1 MASVLVAMSGGV
13 DSSVTAYL
21 LAQQGFDCVGATM
34 RLWDDPAAAAK
45 QGKTCCSVDDVED
58 ARNVCRRLGIP
69 HYAFDMTEEF
79 AQRVVDKFARAYEAG
94 LTPNPC
100 IDCNRYMKFD
110 LLLHRA
116 RELGCDYI
124 ATGHYAQVGR
134 TDRAGGGDGAGSNDG
149 AGSGDTPGAGDGT
162 MPGAGRFTLSK
173 AADSAKD
180 QSYVLYALTQEQ
192 LARTLFPLGGLT
204 KPEVRAIAESQGFRN
219 AHKAESQDI
228 CFVPDG
234 DYLAFL
240 ERRRG
245 CPYEPGPILT
255 CDGTRV
261 GTHRGA
267 AGYTIGQRKGLGVAL
282 REPMYVCAKDMAS
295 NTVTLGPRE
304 RLMASSCVVAD
315 WNWVWPARSPQDE
328 PLPCAVKTHY
338 RQREQ
343 PARIAALPDG
353 RVRVDFAAPQ
363 RAMTPGQAA
372 VAYVGDQV
380 VGGGTIESAG
390 E

>member
-21 LAQQGFDCVGATM
+21 LKERGFDCIGATM
-34 RLWDDPAAAAK
+34 RLWDDPAAAAR
-45 QGKTCCSVDDVED
+45 QGKTCCSADDVED
-58 ARNVCRRLGIP
+58 ARSVCRRLGID
-69 HYAFDMTEEF
+69 HYAFEMTEEF
-79 AQRVVDKFARAYEAG
+79 ERRVVARFARAYEEG

-100 IDCNRYMKFD
+100 IDCNRFMKFD

-124 ATGHYAQVGR
+124 ATGHYARIGSDAATGR
-134 TDRAGGGDGAGSNDG
+134 R
-149 AGSGDTPGAGDGT
+149 
-162 MPGAGRFTLSK
+162 TLSK
-173 AADSAKD
+173 AADPAKD

-192 LARTLFPLGGLT
+192 LSRTLFPLGDLT
-204 KPEVRAIAESQGFRN
+204 KPEVRAIAERQGFRN
-219 AHKAESQDI
+219 AHKSESQDI

-234 DYLAFL
+234 DYLGFL

-245 CPYEPGPILT
+245 APYERGDILT
-255 CDGTRV
+255 CEGTKV

-282 REPMYVCAKDMAS
+282 REPMYVCAKDMAA
-295 NTVTLGPRE
+295 NTVTLGPQE
-304 RLMASSCVVAD
+304 RLMARTCLVGD
-315 WNWVWPARSPQDE
+315 WNWVGAPTAG
-328 PLPCAVKTHY
+328 PLRAAVKTHY

-343 PARIAALPDG
+343 PATLTALPDG
-353 RVRVDFAAPQ
+353 RVRVDFDEPQ

-372 VAYVGDQV
+372 VAYAGETV
-380 VGGGTIESAG
+380 VGGGTIEG
-390 E
+390 TVE

>member
-21 LAQQGFDCVGATM
+21 LTQQGHDCVGATM
-34 RLWDDPAAAAK
+34 RLWNDPEAAAK
-45 QGKTCCSVDDVED
+45 QGKTCCSIDDVED
-58 ARNVCRRLGIP
+58 ARSVCRRLGIP

-79 AQRVVDKFARAYEAG
+79 EERVVGRFARAYESG

-100 IDCNRYMKFD
+100 IDCNRFMKFD

-124 ATGHYAQVGR
+124 ATGHYVQVGR
-134 TDRAGGGDGAGSNDG
+134 DEV
-149 AGSGDTPGAGDGT
+149 
-162 MPGAGRFTLSK
+162 GRCTLSK
-173 AADSAKD
+173 AADLAKD
-180 QSYVLYALTQEQ
+180 QSYVLYALTQDQ
-192 LARTLFPLGGLT
+192 LAHTMFPLGGLT
-204 KPEVRAIAESQGFRN
+204 KPEVRAIAEEQDFRN

-245 CPYEPGPILT
+245 CPYETGAILT
-255 CDGTRV
+255 PDGTRV
-261 GTHRGA
+261 GTHKGA

-282 REPMYVCAKDMAS
+282 REPMYVCAKDMAA
-295 NTVTLGPRE
+295 NTVTLGPQE
-304 RLMASSCVVAD
+304 MLMAPSCTVAD
-315 WNWVWPARSPQDE
+315 WNWVWPQRTPQDE
-328 PLPCAVKTHY
+328 PLACAVKTHY

-343 PARIAALPDG
+343 PARLTALPDG
-353 RVRVDFAAPQ
+353 RVRVDFDEPQ

-372 VAYVGDQV
+372 VAYVGNQV
-380 VGGGTIESAG
+380 VGGGTIESTG
-390 E
+390 V

>member
-1 MASVLVAMSGGV
+1 MARVLVAMSGGV

-21 LAQQGFDCVGATM
+21 LTQQGHDCVGATM
-34 RLWDDPAAAAK
+34 RLWNDPEAAAK

-58 ARNVCRRLGIP
+58 ARSVCRRLGIP

-79 AQRVVDKFARAYEAG
+79 EERVVGRFARAYESG

-100 IDCNRYMKFD
+100 IDCNRFMKFD

-124 ATGHYAQVGR
+124 ATGHYVQVGR
-134 TDRAGGGDGAGSNDG
+134 DE
-149 AGSGDTPGAGDGT
+149 
-162 MPGAGRFTLSK
+162 AGRCTLSK
-173 AADSAKD
+173 AADPAKD
-180 QSYVLYALTQEQ
+180 QSYVLYALTQDR
-192 LARTLFPLGGLT
+192 LSRTVFPLGGLT
-204 KPEVRAIAESQGFRN
+204 KPEVRAIAETQGFRN

-245 CPYEPGPILT
+245 CPYEEGAILT

-261 GTHRGA
+261 GTHKGA

-282 REPMYVCAKDMAS
+282 REPMYVVTKDMAA
-295 NTVTLGPRE
+295 NTVTLGPQE
-304 RLMASSCVVAD
+304 MLMAPSCTVAD
-315 WNWVWPARSPQDE
+315 WNWVWPQRTPQDE
-328 PLPCAVKTHY
+328 PLACAVKTHY

-343 PARIAALPDG
+343 PAHLTALPDG
-353 RVRVDFAAPQ
+353 RVRVDFDEPQ

-380 VGGGTIESAG
+380 VGGGTIESTG
-390 E
+390 V

>member
-21 LAQQGFDCVGATM
+21 LKQQGHDCVGATM

-58 ARNVCRRLGIP
+58 ARSVCRRLGIP
-69 HYAFDMTEEF
+69 HYAFDMTAEFEE
-79 AQRVVDKFARAYEAG
+79 RVVSKFARCYEAG

-100 IDCNRYMKFD
+100 IDCNRFMKFD

-124 ATGHYAQVGR
+124 ATGHYGQVGADA
-134 TDRAGGGDGAGSNDG
+134 T
-149 AGSGDTPGAGDGT
+149 
-162 MPGAGRFTLSK
+162 GRPTLSK
-173 AADSAKD
+173 AADPAKD
-180 QSYVLYALTQEQ
+180 QSYVLYTLTPEQ
-192 LARTLFPLGGLT
+192 LARTMFPLGGLT
-204 KPEVRAIAESQGFRN
+204 KPEVRAIAEGQGFRN

-245 CPYEPGPILT
+245 RRFEPGAILT

-261 GTHRGA
+261 GTHKGA

-282 REPMYVCAKDMAS
+282 RDPMYVCAKDMDA
-295 NTVTLGPRE
+295 NTVTLGPAE
-304 RLMASSCVVAD
+304 TLMHSGCTVTD
-315 WNWVWPARSPQDE
+315 WNWVWPARTPLDE
-328 PLPCAVKTHY
+328 PLSCAVKTHY

-343 PARIAALPDG
+343 PARITALADG
-353 RVRVDFAAPQ
+353 RVRVDFDEPQ

-372 VAYVGDQV
+372 VAYVGEQV
-380 VGGGTIESAG
+380 VGGGTIESVGA
-390 E
+390 

>member
-21 LAQQGFDCVGATM
+21 LTQQGHDCVGATM
-34 RLWDDPAAAAK
+34 RLWNDPAAAAK
-45 QGKTCCSVDDVED
+45 QGKTCCSIDDVED
-58 ARNVCRRLGIP
+58 ARSVCRRLGIP

-79 AQRVVDKFARAYEAG
+79 EERVVGRFARAYESG

-100 IDCNRYMKFD
+100 IDCNRFMKFD

-124 ATGHYAQVGR
+124 ATGHYVQVGR
-134 TDRAGGGDGAGSNDG
+134 DET
-149 AGSGDTPGAGDGT
+149 
-162 MPGAGRFTLSK
+162 GRCTLSK
-173 AADSAKD
+173 AADPAKD
-180 QSYVLYALTQEQ
+180 QSYVLYALTQDQ
-192 LARTLFPLGGLT
+192 LAHTMFPLGELT
-204 KPEVRAIAESQGFRN
+204 KPQVRAIAEAQGFRN

-245 CPYEPGPILT
+245 CPYEEGAILT
-255 CDGTRV
+255 CDGTSV
-261 GTHRGA
+261 GTHKGA

-282 REPMYVCAKDMAS
+282 REPMYVCAKDMAA
-295 NTVTLGPRE
+295 NTVTLGPQE
-304 RLMASSCVVAD
+304 MLMAPSCTVAD
-315 WNWVWPARSPQDE
+315 WNWVWPQRTPQDE
-328 PLPCAVKTHY
+328 PLACAVKTHY

-343 PARIAALPDG
+343 AARLTALPDG
-353 RVRVDFAAPQ
+353 RVRVDFDEPQ

-372 VAYVGDQV
+372 VAYIGDQV
-380 VGGGTIESAG
+380 VGGGTIESTGA
-390 E
+390 

>member
-21 LAQQGFDCVGATM
+21 LTQQGHDCVGATM
-34 RLWDDPAAAAK
+34 RLWNDPEAAAK
-45 QGKTCCSVDDVED
+45 QGKTCCSIDDVED
-58 ARNVCRRLGIP
+58 ARSVCRRLGIP

-79 AQRVVDKFARAYEAG
+79 EERVVGRFAHAYESG

-100 IDCNRYMKFD
+100 IDCNRFMKFD

-124 ATGHYAQVGR
+124 ATGHYVQVGR
-134 TDRAGGGDGAGSNDG
+134 DE
-149 AGSGDTPGAGDGT
+149 
-162 MPGAGRFTLSK
+162 AGRCTLSK
-173 AADSAKD
+173 AADPAKD
-180 QSYVLYALTQEQ
+180 QSYVLYALTQDQ
-192 LARTLFPLGGLT
+192 LAHTMFPLGGLT
-204 KPEVRAIAESQGFRN
+204 KPQVRAIAEEQGFRN

-245 CPYEPGPILT
+245 CPYEVGAILT
-255 CDGTRV
+255 PDGTRV
-261 GTHRGA
+261 GTHKGA

-282 REPMYVCAKDMAS
+282 REPMYVCAKDMAA
-295 NTVTLGPRE
+295 NTVTLGPQE
-304 RLMASSCVVAD
+304 MLMAPSCTVAD
-315 WNWVWPARSPQDE
+315 WNWVWPQRYPQDE
-328 PLPCAVKTHY
+328 PLACAVKTHY

-343 PARIAALPDG
+343 TARLTALPDG
-353 RVRVDFAAPQ
+353 RVRVDFDEPQ

-380 VGGGTIESAG
+380 VGGGTIESTGA
-390 E
+390 

>member
-21 LAQQGFDCVGATM
+21 LTQQGHDCVGATM
-34 RLWDDPAAAAK
+34 RLWNDPAAAAK
-45 QGKTCCSVDDVED
+45 QGKTCCSIDDVED
-58 ARNVCRRLGIP
+58 ARSVCRRLGIP

-79 AQRVVDKFARAYEAG
+79 EERVVGRFARAYESG

-100 IDCNRYMKFD
+100 IDCNRFMKFD

-124 ATGHYAQVGR
+124 ATGHYVQVGR
-134 TDRAGGGDGAGSNDG
+134 EET
-149 AGSGDTPGAGDGT
+149 
-162 MPGAGRFTLSK
+162 GRCTLSK
-173 AADSAKD
+173 AADPAKD
-180 QSYVLYALTQEQ
+180 QSYVLYALTQDQ
-192 LARTLFPLGGLT
+192 LAHTMFPLGELT
-204 KPEVRAIAESQGFRN
+204 KPQVRAIAEEQGFRN

-245 CPYEPGPILT
+245 CPYEAGAILT
-255 CDGTRV
+255 PDGARV
-261 GTHRGA
+261 GTHKGA

-282 REPMYVCAKDMAS
+282 REPMYVCAKDMAA
-295 NTVTLGPRE
+295 NTVTLGPQE
-304 RLMASSCVVAD
+304 MLMAPSCTVAD
-315 WNWVWPARSPQDE
+315 WNWVWPQRTPQDE
-328 PLPCAVKTHY
+328 PLACAVKTHY

-343 PARIAALPDG
+343 PARLTALPDG
-353 RVRVDFAAPQ
+353 RVRVDFDEPQ

-372 VAYVGDQV
+372 VAYVGNQV
-380 VGGGTIESAG
+380 VGGGTIESTG
-390 E
+390 V

>member
-21 LAQQGFDCVGATM
+21 LTQQGHDCVGATM
-34 RLWDDPAAAAK
+34 RLWNDPAAAAK
-45 QGKTCCSVDDVED
+45 QGKTCCSIDDVED
-58 ARNVCRRLGIP
+58 ARSVCRRLGIP

-79 AQRVVDKFARAYEAG
+79 EEHVVGRFARAYESG

-100 IDCNRYMKFD
+100 IDCNRFMKFD

-124 ATGHYAQVGR
+124 ATGHYVQVGH
-134 TDRAGGGDGAGSNDG
+134 DE
-149 AGSGDTPGAGDGT
+149 
-162 MPGAGRFTLSK
+162 AGRCTLSK
-173 AADSAKD
+173 AADPAKD
-180 QSYVLYALTQEQ
+180 QSYVLYALTQDQ
-192 LARTLFPLGGLT
+192 LARTMFPLGGLT
-204 KPEVRAIAESQGFRN
+204 KPEVRAIAEEQGFRN

-245 CPYEPGPILT
+245 CPYEAGAILT
-255 CDGTRV
+255 PDGARV
-261 GTHRGA
+261 GTHKGA

-282 REPMYVCAKDMAS
+282 REPMYVVTKDMAA
-295 NTVTLGPRE
+295 NTVTLGPQE
-304 RLMASSCVVAD
+304 MLMASSCTVAD
-315 WNWVWPARSPQDE
+315 WNWVWPQRCPQDE
-328 PLPCAVKTHY
+328 PLACAVKTHY

-343 PARIAALPDG
+343 PARLTALPDG
-353 RVRVDFAAPQ
+353 RVRVDFDEPQ

-372 VAYVGDQV
+372 VAYVGNQV
-380 VGGGTIESAG
+380 VGGGTIESTG

>member
-1 MASVLVAMSGGV
+1 MASVLDAMSGGV

-21 LAQQGFDCVGATM
+21 LTQQGHDCVGATM
-34 RLWDDPAAAAK
+34 RLWNDPATAAK
-45 QGKTCCSVDDVED
+45 QGKTCCSIDDVED
-58 ARNVCRRLGIP
+58 ARSVCRRLGIP

-79 AQRVVDKFARAYEAG
+79 EDRVVGRFARAYESG

-100 IDCNRYMKFD
+100 IDCNRFMKFD

-124 ATGHYAQVGR
+124 ATGHYVQVGR
-134 TDRAGGGDGAGSNDG
+134 DE
-149 AGSGDTPGAGDGT
+149 
-162 MPGAGRFTLSK
+162 AGRCTLSK
-173 AADSAKD
+173 AADPAKD
-180 QSYVLYALTQEQ
+180 QSYVLYALTQDQ
-192 LARTLFPLGGLT
+192 LARTMFPLGGLT
-204 KPEVRAIAESQGFRN
+204 KPEVRAIAEEQGFRN

-245 CPYEPGPILT
+245 CPYETGAILT
-255 CDGTRV
+255 PDGARV
-261 GTHRGA
+261 GTHKGA

-282 REPMYVCAKDMAS
+282 REPMYVCAKDMAA
-295 NTVTLGPRE
+295 NTVTLGPQE
-304 RLMASSCVVAD
+304 MLMAPSCTVAD
-315 WNWVWPARSPQDE
+315 WNWVWPQRTPQDE
-328 PLPCAVKTHY
+328 PLACAVKTHY

-343 PARIAALPDG
+343 AARLTALPDG
-353 RVRVDFAAPQ
+353 RVRVDFDEPQ

-372 VAYVGDQV
+372 VAYVGNQV
-380 VGGGTIESAG
+380 VGGGTIESTG
-390 E
+390 V

>member
-21 LAQQGFDCVGATM
+21 LTQQGHDCVGATM
-34 RLWDDPAAAAK
+34 RLWNDPKAAAK
-45 QGKTCCSVDDVED
+45 QGKTCCSIDDVED
-58 ARNVCRRLGIP
+58 ARSVCRRLGIP

-79 AQRVVDKFARAYEAG
+79 EERVVGRFARAYESG

-100 IDCNRYMKFD
+100 IDCNRFMKFD

-124 ATGHYAQVGR
+124 ATGHYVQVG
-134 TDRAGGGDGAGSNDG
+134 NDE
-149 AGSGDTPGAGDGT
+149 
-162 MPGAGRFTLSK
+162 AGRRTLSK
-173 AADSAKD
+173 AADPAKD
-180 QSYVLYALTQEQ
+180 QSYVLYALTQDQ
-192 LARTLFPLGGLT
+192 LAHTMFPLGGLT
-204 KPEVRAIAESQGFRN
+204 KPEVRAIAEEQGFRN
-219 AHKAESQDI
+219 ARKAESQDI

-245 CPYEPGPILT
+245 CPYETGAILT
-255 CDGTRV
+255 PDGTRV
-261 GTHRGA
+261 GTHKGA

-282 REPMYVCAKDMAS
+282 REPMYVVTKDMAA
-295 NTVTLGPRE
+295 NTVTLGPQE
-304 RLMASSCVVAD
+304 MLMASSCTVVD
-315 WNWVWPARSPQDE
+315 WNWVWPQRCPQDE
-328 PLPCAVKTHY
+328 PLACAVKTHY

-343 PARIAALPDG
+343 PAHLTALPDG
-353 RVRVDFAAPQ
+353 RVRVDFDEPQ

-380 VGGGTIESAG
+380 VGGGTIESTGA
-390 E
+390 

>member
-21 LAQQGFDCVGATM
+21 LTQQGHDCVGATM
-34 RLWDDPAAAAK
+34 RLWNDPAAAAK

-58 ARNVCRRLGIP
+58 ARSVCRRLGIP

-79 AQRVVDKFARAYEAG
+79 EERVVGRFARAYESG

-100 IDCNRYMKFD
+100 IDCNRFMKFD

-124 ATGHYAQVGR
+124 ATGHYVQVGR
-134 TDRAGGGDGAGSNDG
+134 DE
-149 AGSGDTPGAGDGT
+149 
-162 MPGAGRFTLSK
+162 AGRCTLSK
-173 AADSAKD
+173 AADPAKD
-180 QSYVLYALTQEQ
+180 QSYVLYALTQDQ
-192 LARTLFPLGGLT
+192 LAHTMFPLGGLT
-204 KPEVRAIAESQGFRN
+204 KPEVRVVAEEQGFRN

-245 CPYEPGPILT
+245 CPYETGAILT
-255 CDGTRV
+255 PDGTRV
-261 GTHRGA
+261 GTHKGA

-282 REPMYVCAKDMAS
+282 REPMYVVTKDMAA
-295 NTVTLGPRE
+295 NTVTLGPQE
-304 RLMASSCVVAD
+304 MLMAPNCTVAD
-315 WNWVWPARSPQDE
+315 WNWVWPQRAPQDE
-328 PLPCAVKTHY
+328 PLACAVKTHY

-343 PARIAALPDG
+343 PAHLTALLDG
-353 RVRVDFAAPQ
+353 RVRVDFDEPQ

>member
-1 MASVLVAMSGGV
+1 MNKKRVLVAMSGGV
-13 DSSVTAYL
+13 DSSVAAL
-21 LAQQGFDCVGATM
+21 LLCRQGYEATGTTCKLFGNDDLEGSACGIDGRDPDSGIVGES
-34 RLWDDPAAAAK
+34 
-45 QGKTCCSVDDVED
+45 TCCSSRDIED
-58 ARNVCRRLGIP
+58 ARQVAFSLGMD
-69 HYAFDMTEEF
+69 YFVF
-79 AQRVVDKFARAYEAG
+79 NYQG
-94 LTPNPC
+94 LFGREVIDRFCKEYLCGRTPNPC
-100 IDCNRYMKFD
+100 IDCNRFMKFD

-124 ATGHYAQVGR
+124 ATGHYVQVGR
-134 TDRAGGGDGAGSNDG
+134 DE
-149 AGSGDTPGAGDGT
+149 
-162 MPGAGRFTLSK
+162 AGRCTLSK
-173 AADSAKD
+173 AADPAKD
-180 QSYVLYALTQEQ
+180 QSYVLYALTQDQ
-192 LARTLFPLGGLT
+192 LAHTMFPLGGLT
-204 KPEVRAIAESQGFRN
+204 KPEVRVIAQEQGFRN

-245 CPYEPGPILT
+245 CPYEAGAILT
-255 CDGTRV
+255 PDGTRV
-261 GTHRGA
+261 GTHKGA

-282 REPMYVCAKDMAS
+282 REPMYVVTKDMAA
-295 NTVTLGPRE
+295 NTVTLGPQE
-304 RLMASSCVVAD
+304 MLMAPSCTVAD
-315 WNWVWPARSPQDE
+315 WNWVWPQRTPQDE
-328 PLPCAVKTHY
+328 PLVCAVKTHY

-343 PARIAALPDG
+343 PARLTALPDG
-353 RVRVDFAAPQ
+353 RVRVDFDEPQ

>member
-21 LAQQGFDCVGATM
+21 LTQQGFDCVGATM

-58 ARNVCRRLGIP
+58 ARSVCRRLGIP

-79 AQRVVDKFARAYEAG
+79 TQRVVDRFAHAYEAG

-100 IDCNRYMKFD
+100 IDCNRFMKFD
-110 LLLHRA
+110 LLLRRA
-116 RELGCDYI
+116 HELGCDYI

-134 TDRAGGGDGAGSNDG
+134 AGEDAGNGSAAGDGASP
-149 AGSGDTPGAGDGT
+149 GDAVG
-162 MPGAGRFTLSK
+162 MPGWKRFTLSK

-180 QSYVLYALTQEQ
+180 QSYVLYALTQDQ
-192 LARTLFPLGGLT
+192 LAHTLFPLGGLT

-219 AHKAESQDI
+219 AQKAESQDI

-240 ERRRG
+240 EHRRG
-245 CPYEPGPILT
+245 CPYEPGAILT
-255 CDGTRV
+255 CDGARV

-282 REPMYVCAKDMAS
+282 REPMYVCAKDMAA
-295 NTVTLGPRE
+295 NTVTLGPQE

-315 WNWVWPARSPQDE
+315 WNWVWPARSPQDG

-372 VAYVGDQV
+372 VAYVGTQV
-380 VGGGTIESAG
+380 VGGGTIENTG

>member
-21 LAQQGFDCVGATM
+21 LTQQGHDCVGATM
-34 RLWDDPAAAAK
+34 RLWNDPEAAAK
-45 QGKTCCSVDDVED
+45 QGKTCCSIDDVED
-58 ARNVCRRLGIP
+58 ARSVCRRLGIP

-79 AQRVVDKFARAYEAG
+79 EERVVGRFARAYESG

-100 IDCNRYMKFD
+100 IDCNRFMKFD

-124 ATGHYAQVGR
+124 ATGHYVQVGR
-134 TDRAGGGDGAGSNDG
+134 DE
-149 AGSGDTPGAGDGT
+149 
-162 MPGAGRFTLSK
+162 AGRCTLSK
-173 AADSAKD
+173 AADPAKD
-180 QSYVLYALTQEQ
+180 QSYVLYALTQVQ
-192 LARTLFPLGGLT
+192 LARTMFPLGGLT
-204 KPEVRAIAESQGFRN
+204 KPEVRAIAEEQGFRN

-245 CPYEPGPILT
+245 CPYETGAILT
-255 CDGTRV
+255 PDGTRV
-261 GTHRGA
+261 GTHKGA

-282 REPMYVCAKDMAS
+282 REPMYVVTKDMAA
-295 NTVTLGPRE
+295 NTVTLGPQE
-304 RLMASSCVVAD
+304 MLMAPNCTVAD
-315 WNWVWPARSPQDE
+315 WNWVWPQRCPQDE
-328 PLPCAVKTHY
+328 PLACAVTTHY

-343 PARIAALPDG
+343 AARLTALPDG
-353 RVRVDFAAPQ
+353 RVRVDFDEPQ

-372 VAYVGDQV
+372 VAYVGNQV
-380 VGGGTIESAG
+380 VGGGTIESTG
-390 E
+390 V

>member
-21 LAQQGFDCVGATM
+21 LKQQGYDCVGATM
-34 RLWDDPAAAAK
+34 RLWDDPAAAARR
-45 QGKTCCSVDDVED
+45 GKTCCSVDDVED
-58 ARNVCRRLGIP
+58 ARSVCRRLGIP

-79 AQRVVDKFARAYEAG
+79 ASRVVDKFARSYEAG

-100 IDCNRYMKFD
+100 IDCNRFMKFD

-124 ATGHYAQVGR
+124 ATGHYAQVGQA
-134 TDRAGGGDGAGSNDG
+134 DGENGGDIAGDY
-149 AGSGDTPGAGDGT
+149 TPGRGDARSLENSA
-162 MPGAGRFTLSK
+162 PRFTLSK
-173 AADSAKD
+173 AADPAKD
-180 QSYVLYALTQEQ
+180 QSYVLYALTQDQ
-192 LARTLFPLGGLT
+192 LAHTIFPLGGLT
-204 KPEVRAIAESQGFRN
+204 KPQVRAIAEEQGFRN

-245 CPYEPGPILT
+245 CPYEPGAILT
-255 CDGTRV
+255 SDGARV
-261 GTHRGA
+261 GTHKGA

-282 REPMYVCAKDMAS
+282 REPMYVCAKDMAA
-295 NTVTLGPRE
+295 NTVTLGPAE
-304 RLMASSCVVAD
+304 ALMASSCVVTD
-315 WNWVWPARSPQDE
+315 WNWVWQPRAPQDK
-328 PLPCAVKTHY
+328 PLACAVKTHY

-343 PARIAALPDG
+343 PARITALGEG
-353 RVRVDFAAPQ
+353 RVRVDFDAPQ

-372 VAYVGDQV
+372 VAYVGNQV
-380 VGGGTIESAG
+380 VGGGTIESVGA
-390 E
+390 

>member
-21 LAQQGFDCVGATM
+21 LTQQGHDCVGATM
-34 RLWDDPAAAAK
+34 RLWNDPAAAAK
-45 QGKTCCSVDDVED
+45 QGKTCCSIDDVED
-58 ARNVCRRLGIP
+58 ARSVCRRLGIP

-79 AQRVVDKFARAYEAG
+79 EERVVGRFARAYESG

-100 IDCNRYMKFD
+100 IDCNRFMKFD

-124 ATGHYAQVGR
+124 ATGHYVQVGR
-134 TDRAGGGDGAGSNDG
+134 DK
-149 AGSGDTPGAGDGT
+149 
-162 MPGAGRFTLSK
+162 AGRCTLSK
-173 AADSAKD
+173 AADPAKD
-180 QSYVLYALTQEQ
+180 QSYVLYALTQNQ
-192 LARTLFPLGGLT
+192 LAHTMFPLGGLT
-204 KPEVRAIAESQGFRN
+204 KPEVRAIAEEQGFRN

-245 CPYEPGPILT
+245 CPYETGAILT
-255 CDGTRV
+255 PDGTRV
-261 GTHRGA
+261 GTHKGA

-282 REPMYVCAKDMAS
+282 REPMYVCAKDMAA
-295 NTVTLGPRE
+295 NTVTLGPQE
-304 RLMASSCVVAD
+304 MLMAPNSTVAD
-315 WNWVWPARSPQDE
+315 WNWVWPQRTPQDE
-328 PLPCAVKTHY
+328 PLACAVKTHY

-343 PARIAALPDG
+343 PAHLTTLLDG
-353 RVRVDFAAPQ
+353 RVRVDFDEPQ

>member
-21 LAQQGFDCVGATM
+21 LTQQGHDCVGATM
-34 RLWDDPAAAAK
+34 RLWNDPEAAAK
-45 QGKTCCSVDDVED
+45 QGKTCCSIDDVED
-58 ARNVCRRLGIP
+58 ARSVCRRLGIP

-79 AQRVVDKFARAYEAG
+79 EERVVGRFARAYESG

-100 IDCNRYMKFD
+100 IDCNRFMKFD

-124 ATGHYAQVGR
+124 ATGHYVQVGR
-134 TDRAGGGDGAGSNDG
+134 EET
-149 AGSGDTPGAGDGT
+149 
-162 MPGAGRFTLSK
+162 GRCTLSK
-173 AADSAKD
+173 AADPAKD
-180 QSYVLYALTQEQ
+180 QSYVLYALTQDQ
-192 LARTLFPLGGLT
+192 LAHTMFPLGELT
-204 KPEVRAIAESQGFRN
+204 KPQVRAIAEEQGFRN

-245 CPYEPGPILT
+245 CPYETGAILT
-255 CDGTRV
+255 PDGARV
-261 GTHRGA
+261 GTHKGA

-282 REPMYVCAKDMAS
+282 REPMYVVTKDMAA
-295 NTVTLGPRE
+295 NTVTLGPQE
-304 RLMASSCVVAD
+304 MLMAPSCTVAD
-315 WNWVWPARSPQDE
+315 WNWVWPQRCPQDE
-328 PLPCAVKTHY
+328 PLACAVKTHY
-338 RQREQ
+338 RQHEQ
-343 PARIAALPDG
+343 AARLTALPDG
-353 RVRVDFAAPQ
+353 RVRVDFDEPQ

-380 VGGGTIESAG
+380 VGGGTIESTG
-390 E
+390 V

>member
-21 LAQQGFDCVGATM
+21 LTQQGFDCVGATM
-34 RLWDDPAAAAK
+34 RLWNDPAAAAK

-58 ARNVCRRLGIP
+58 ARSVCRRLGIP

-79 AQRVVDKFARAYEAG
+79 TQRVVDKFARAYEAG

-110 LLLHRA
+110 LLLRRA

-124 ATGHYAQVGR
+124 ATGHYAQVGK
-134 TDRAGGGDGAGSNDG
+134 TDGGTGNSDAVGGGSA
-149 AGSGDTPGAGDGT
+149 DGT
-162 MPGAGRFTLSK
+162 AGMPDRGRFTLSK
-173 AADSAKD
+173 ATDLAKD
-180 QSYVLYALTQEQ
+180 QSYVLYALTQDQ
-192 LARTLFPLGGLT
+192 LAHTLFPLGGLT
-204 KPEVRAIAESQGFRN
+204 KPEVRTIAEEQGFRN

-245 CPYEPGPILT
+245 CPYEPGAILT

-261 GTHRGA
+261 GTHKGA

-282 REPMYVCAKDMAS
+282 REPMYVCAKDMAA
-295 NTVTLGPRE
+295 NTVTLGPQE
-304 RLMASSCVVAD
+304 RLMASSCVVTD
-315 WNWVWPARSPQDE
+315 WNWVWPPRTSQDE
-328 PLPCAVKTHY
+328 PLPCSVKTHY

-343 PARIAALPDG
+343 PAHIAALPDG

-380 VGGGTIESAG
+380 VGGGTIESTG

>member
-21 LAQQGFDCVGATM
+21 LTQQGHDCVGATM
-34 RLWDDPAAAAK
+34 RLWNDPAAAAK
-45 QGKTCCSVDDVED
+45 QGKTCCSIDDVED
-58 ARNVCRRLGIP
+58 ARSVCRRLGIP

-79 AQRVVDKFARAYEAG
+79 EERVVGRFARAYESG

-100 IDCNRYMKFD
+100 IDCNRFMKFD

-124 ATGHYAQVGR
+124 ATGHYVQVGR
-134 TDRAGGGDGAGSNDG
+134 EETGHC
-149 AGSGDTPGAGDGT
+149 
-162 MPGAGRFTLSK
+162 TLSK
-173 AADSAKD
+173 AADPAKD
-180 QSYVLYALTQEQ
+180 QSYVLYALTQDQ
-192 LARTLFPLGGLT
+192 LAHTLFPLGGLT
-204 KPEVRAIAESQGFRN
+204 KPEVRAIAEEQGFRN

-245 CPYEPGPILT
+245 CPYEAGAILT
-255 CDGTRV
+255 PDGARV
-261 GTHRGA
+261 GTHKGA

-282 REPMYVCAKDMAS
+282 REPMYVCAKDMAA
-295 NTVTLGPRE
+295 NTVTLGPQE
-304 RLMASSCVVAD
+304 MLMAPSCTVAD
-315 WNWVWPARSPQDE
+315 WNWVWPQRCPQDE
-328 PLPCAVKTHY
+328 PLVCAVKTHY

-343 PARIAALPDG
+343 AARLTALPDG
-353 RVRVDFAAPQ
+353 RVRVDFDEPQ

-372 VAYVGDQV
+372 VAYVGNQV
-380 VGGGTIESAG
+380 VGGGTIESTG
-390 E
+390 V

>member
-21 LAQQGFDCVGATM
+21 LTQQGHDCVGATM
-34 RLWDDPAAAAK
+34 RLWNDPTAAAK
-45 QGKTCCSVDDVED
+45 QGKTCCSIDDVED
-58 ARNVCRRLGIP
+58 ARSVCRRLGIP

-79 AQRVVDKFARAYEAG
+79 EERVVGRFARAYESG

-100 IDCNRYMKFD
+100 IDCNRFMKFD

-124 ATGHYAQVGR
+124 ATGHYVQVGR
-134 TDRAGGGDGAGSNDG
+134 EET
-149 AGSGDTPGAGDGT
+149 
-162 MPGAGRFTLSK
+162 GRCTLSK
-173 AADSAKD
+173 AADPAKD
-180 QSYVLYALTQEQ
+180 QSYVLYALTQVQ
-192 LARTLFPLGGLT
+192 LARTMFPLGELT
-204 KPEVRAIAESQGFRN
+204 KPEVRAIAEEQGFRN

-245 CPYEPGPILT
+245 CPYETGAILT
-255 CDGTRV
+255 PDGTRV
-261 GTHRGA
+261 GTHKGA

-282 REPMYVCAKDMAS
+282 REPMYVVTKDMAA
-295 NTVTLGPRE
+295 NTVTLGPQE
-304 RLMASSCVVAD
+304 MLMAPNCTVAD
-315 WNWVWPARSPQDE
+315 WNWVWPQRCPQDE
-328 PLPCAVKTHY
+328 PLACAVKTHY

-343 PARIAALPDG
+343 AARLTALPDG
-353 RVRVDFAAPQ
+353 RVRVDFDEPQ

-380 VGGGTIESAG
+380 VGGGTIESTG
-390 E
+390 V

>member
-21 LAQQGFDCVGATM
+21 LTQQGHDCVGATM
-34 RLWDDPAAAAK
+34 RLWNDPAAAAK
-45 QGKTCCSVDDVED
+45 QGKTCCSIDDVED
-58 ARNVCRRLGIP
+58 ARSVCRRLGIP

-79 AQRVVDKFARAYEAG
+79 EERVVGRFARAYESG

-100 IDCNRYMKFD
+100 IDCNRFMKFD

-124 ATGHYAQVGR
+124 ATGHYVQVGR
-134 TDRAGGGDGAGSNDG
+134 EETGHC
-149 AGSGDTPGAGDGT
+149 
-162 MPGAGRFTLSK
+162 TLSK
-173 AADSAKD
+173 AADPAKD
-180 QSYVLYALTQEQ
+180 QSYVLYALTQDQ
-192 LARTLFPLGGLT
+192 LAHTLFPLGGLT
-204 KPEVRAIAESQGFRN
+204 KPEVRAIAEEQGFRN

-245 CPYEPGPILT
+245 CPYETGAILT
-255 CDGTRV
+255 PDGTRV
-261 GTHRGA
+261 GTHKGA

-282 REPMYVCAKDMAS
+282 REPMYVCAKDMAA
-295 NTVTLGPRE
+295 NTVTLGPQE
-304 RLMASSCVVAD
+304 MLMAPSCTVAD
-315 WNWVWPARSPQDE
+315 WNWVWPQRCPQDE
-328 PLPCAVKTHY
+328 PLACAVKTHY

-343 PARIAALPDG
+343 PARLTALPDG
-353 RVRVDFAAPQ
+353 RVRVDFGEPQ

-380 VGGGTIESAG
+380 VGGGTIESTGA
-390 E
+390 

>member
-1 MASVLVAMSGGV
+1 MSGGV

-21 LAQQGFDCVGATM
+21 LTQQGHDCVGATM
-34 RLWDDPAAAAK
+34 RLWNDPEAAVK

-58 ARNVCRRLGIP
+58 ARSVCRRLGIP

-79 AQRVVDKFARAYEAG
+79 EERVVGRFARAYESG

-100 IDCNRYMKFD
+100 IDCNRFMKFD

-124 ATGHYAQVGR
+124 ATGHYVHVGR
-134 TDRAGGGDGAGSNDG
+134 NE
-149 AGSGDTPGAGDGT
+149 
-162 MPGAGRFTLSK
+162 AGRCTLSK
-173 AADSAKD
+173 AADPAKD
-180 QSYVLYALTQEQ
+180 QSYVLYALTQDQ
-192 LARTLFPLGGLT
+192 LAHTMFPLGGRT
-204 KPEVRAIAESQGFRN
+204 KPEVRAIAEAQGFRN

-245 CPYEPGPILT
+245 CPYEEGAILT

-261 GTHRGA
+261 GTHKGA

-282 REPMYVCAKDMAS
+282 REPMYVCAKNMAA
-295 NTVTLGPRE
+295 NTVTLGPQE
-304 RLMASSCVVAD
+304 TLMAPSCTVAD
-315 WNWVWPARSPQDE
+315 WNWVWAPRTSQNE
-328 PLPCAVKTHY
+328 PLACAVKTHY

-343 PARIAALPDG
+343 PAHLTALPDG
-353 RVRVDFAAPQ
+353 RVRIDFDEPQ

-380 VGGGTIESAG
+380 VGGGTIESTG
-390 E
+390 V

>member
-21 LAQQGFDCVGATM
+21 LTQQGHDCVGATM
-34 RLWDDPAAAAK
+34 RLWNDPAAAAK
-45 QGKTCCSVDDVED
+45 QGKTCCSIDDVED
-58 ARNVCRRLGIP
+58 ARSVCRRLGIP

-79 AQRVVDKFARAYEAG
+79 EERVVGRFARAYESG

-100 IDCNRYMKFD
+100 IDCNRFMKFD

-124 ATGHYAQVGR
+124 ATGHYVQVGR
-134 TDRAGGGDGAGSNDG
+134 EET
-149 AGSGDTPGAGDGT
+149 
-162 MPGAGRFTLSK
+162 GRCTLSK
-173 AADSAKD
+173 AADPAKD
-180 QSYVLYALTQEQ
+180 QSYVLYALTQDQ
-192 LARTLFPLGGLT
+192 LAHTMFPLGELT
-204 KPEVRAIAESQGFRN
+204 KPQVRAIAEEQGFRN

-245 CPYEPGPILT
+245 CPYEAGAILT
-255 CDGTRV
+255 PDGARV
-261 GTHRGA
+261 GTHKGA

-282 REPMYVCAKDMAS
+282 REPMYVCAKDMAA
-295 NTVTLGPRE
+295 NTVTLGPQE
-304 RLMASSCVVAD
+304 MLMAPSCTVAD
-315 WNWVWPARSPQDE
+315 WNWVWPQRTPQDE
-328 PLPCAVKTHY
+328 PLACAVKTHY

-343 PARIAALPDG
+343 AARLTALPDG
-353 RVRVDFAAPQ
+353 RVRVDFDEPQ

-372 VAYVGDQV
+372 VAYVGNQV
-380 VGGGTIESAG
+380 VGGGTIESTG

>member
-21 LAQQGFDCVGATM
+21 LTQQGHDCVGATM
-34 RLWDDPAAAAK
+34 RLWNDPAAAAK
-45 QGKTCCSVDDVED
+45 QGKTCCSIDDVED
-58 ARNVCRRLGIP
+58 ARSVCRRLGIP

-79 AQRVVDKFARAYEAG
+79 EERVVGRFARAYESG

-100 IDCNRYMKFD
+100 IDCNRFMKFD

-124 ATGHYAQVGR
+124 ATGHYVQVGR
-134 TDRAGGGDGAGSNDG
+134 EET
-149 AGSGDTPGAGDGT
+149 
-162 MPGAGRFTLSK
+162 GRCTLSK
-173 AADSAKD
+173 AADPAKD
-180 QSYVLYALTQEQ
+180 QSYVLYALTQDQ
-192 LARTLFPLGGLT
+192 LAHTMFPLGELT
-204 KPEVRAIAESQGFRN
+204 KPQVRAIAEEQGFRN

-228 CFVPDG
+228 CFVPDS

-245 CPYEPGPILT
+245 CPYEAGAILT
-255 CDGTRV
+255 PDGARV
-261 GTHRGA
+261 GTHKGA

-282 REPMYVCAKDMAS
+282 REPMYVCAKDMAA
-295 NTVTLGPRE
+295 NTVTLGPQE
-304 RLMASSCVVAD
+304 MLMAPSCTVAD
-315 WNWVWPARSPQDE
+315 WNWVWPQRTPQDE
-328 PLPCAVKTHY
+328 PLACAVKTHY

-343 PARIAALPDG
+343 AARLTALPDG
-353 RVRVDFAAPQ
+353 RVRVDFDEPQ

-372 VAYVGDQV
+372 VAYVGNQV
-380 VGGGTIESAG
+380 VGGGTIESTG
-390 E
+390 V

>member
-21 LAQQGFDCVGATM
+21 LTQQGHDCVGATM
-34 RLWDDPAAAAK
+34 RLWNDPAAAAK
-45 QGKTCCSVDDVED
+45 QGNTCCSVDDVED

-79 AQRVVDKFARAYEAG
+79 EERVVGRFARVYESG

-100 IDCNRYMKFD
+100 IDCNRFMKFD

-124 ATGHYAQVGR
+124 ATGHYVQVGH
-134 TDRAGGGDGAGSNDG
+134 DE
-149 AGSGDTPGAGDGT
+149 
-162 MPGAGRFTLSK
+162 AGRCTLSK
-173 AADSAKD
+173 AADPAKD
-180 QSYVLYALTQEQ
+180 QSYVLYALTQDQ
-192 LARTLFPLGGLT
+192 LAHTLFPLGGLT
-204 KPEVRAIAESQGFRN
+204 KPEVRAIAEEQGFRN

-245 CPYEPGPILT
+245 CPYEEGAILT

-261 GTHRGA
+261 GTHKGA

-282 REPMYVCAKDMAS
+282 REPMYVCAKDMAA
-295 NTVTLGPRE
+295 NTVTLGPQE
-304 RLMASSCVVAD
+304 MLMAPNCTVAD
-315 WNWVWPARSPQDE
+315 WNWVWPQRTPQDE
-328 PLPCAVKTHY
+328 PLVCAVKTHY

-343 PARIAALPDG
+343 PAHLTALPDG
-353 RVRVDFAAPQ
+353 RVRVDFDEPQ

-380 VGGGTIESAG
+380 VGGGTIESTGA
-390 E
+390 

>member
-21 LAQQGFDCVGATM
+21 LTQQGHDCVGATM
-34 RLWDDPAAAAK
+34 RLWNDPAAAAK
-45 QGKTCCSVDDVED
+45 QGKTCCSIDDVED
-58 ARNVCRRLGIP
+58 ARSVCRRLGIP

-79 AQRVVDKFARAYEAG
+79 EERVVGRFARAYESG

-100 IDCNRYMKFD
+100 IDCNRFMKFD

-124 ATGHYAQVGR
+124 ATGHYVQVGR
-134 TDRAGGGDGAGSNDG
+134 DK
-149 AGSGDTPGAGDGT
+149 
-162 MPGAGRFTLSK
+162 AGRCTLSK
-173 AADSAKD
+173 AADPAKD
-180 QSYVLYALTQEQ
+180 QSYVLYALTQNQ
-192 LARTLFPLGGLT
+192 LAHTMFPLGGLT
-204 KPEVRAIAESQGFRN
+204 KPEVRAIAEEQGFRN

-245 CPYEPGPILT
+245 CPYETGAILT
-255 CDGTRV
+255 PDGTRV
-261 GTHRGA
+261 GTHKGA

-282 REPMYVCAKDMAS
+282 REPMYVCAKDMAA
-295 NTVTLGPRE
+295 NTVTLGPQE
-304 RLMASSCVVAD
+304 MLMAPNSTVAD
-315 WNWVWPARSPQDE
+315 WNWVWPQRTPQDE
-328 PLPCAVKTHY
+328 PLACAVKTHY

-343 PARIAALPDG
+343 AARLTALPDG
-353 RVRVDFAAPQ
+353 RVRVDFDEPQ

-380 VGGGTIESAG
+380 VGGGTVESTG
-390 E
+390 V

>member
-21 LAQQGFDCVGATM
+21 LTQQGHDCVGATM
-34 RLWDDPAAAAK
+34 RLWNDPEAAAK
-45 QGKTCCSVDDVED
+45 QGKTCCSIDDVED
-58 ARNVCRRLGIP
+58 ARSVCRRLGIP

-79 AQRVVDKFARAYEAG
+79 EERVVGRFARAYESG

-100 IDCNRYMKFD
+100 IDCNRFMKFD

-124 ATGHYAQVGR
+124 ATGHYAQVGH
-134 TDRAGGGDGAGSNDG
+134 DE
-149 AGSGDTPGAGDGT
+149 
-162 MPGAGRFTLSK
+162 AGRCTLSK
-173 AADSAKD
+173 AADPAKD
-180 QSYVLYALTQEQ
+180 QSYVLYALTQNQ
-192 LARTLFPLGGLT
+192 LAHTLFPLGGLT
-204 KPEVRAIAESQGFRN
+204 KPEVRAIAEEQGFRN

-245 CPYEPGPILT
+245 CPYETGAILT
-255 CDGTRV
+255 PDGTRV
-261 GTHRGA
+261 GTHKGA

-282 REPMYVCAKDMAS
+282 REPMYVCAKNMAA
-295 NTVTLGPRE
+295 NTVTLGPQE
-304 RLMASSCVVAD
+304 MLMAPSCTVAD
-315 WNWVWPARSPQDE
+315 WNWVWPQRCPQDE
-328 PLPCAVKTHY
+328 PLACAVKTHY

-343 PARIAALPDG
+343 PAHLTALPDG
-353 RVRVDFAAPQ
+353 RVLVDFDEPQ

-372 VAYVGDQV
+372 VAYVGNQV
-380 VGGGTIESAG
+380 VGGGTIESTG
-390 E
+390 V

>member
-21 LAQQGFDCVGATM
+21 LTQQGHDCVGATM
-34 RLWDDPAAAAK
+34 RLWNDPEAAAK
-45 QGKTCCSVDDVED
+45 QGKTCCSIDDVED
-58 ARNVCRRLGIP
+58 ARSVCRRLGIP

-79 AQRVVDKFARAYEAG
+79 EERVVGRFARAYESG

-100 IDCNRYMKFD
+100 IDCNRFMKFD

-124 ATGHYAQVGR
+124 ATGHYVQVGR
-134 TDRAGGGDGAGSNDG
+134 EET
-149 AGSGDTPGAGDGT
+149 
-162 MPGAGRFTLSK
+162 GRCTLSK
-173 AADSAKD
+173 AADPAKD
-180 QSYVLYALTQEQ
+180 QSYVLYALTQDQ
-192 LARTLFPLGGLT
+192 LARTMFPLGGLT
-204 KPEVRAIAESQGFRN
+204 KPEVRAIAEEQGFRN

-245 CPYEPGPILT
+245 CPYETGAILT
-255 CDGTRV
+255 PDGTRV
-261 GTHRGA
+261 GTHKGA

-282 REPMYVCAKDMAS
+282 REPMYVCAKDMAA
-295 NTVTLGPRE
+295 NTVTLGPQE
-304 RLMASSCVVAD
+304 MLMAPSCTVAD
-315 WNWVWPARSPQDE
+315 WNWVWPQRCPQDE
-328 PLPCAVKTHY
+328 PLACAVKTHY

-343 PARIAALPDG
+343 AARLTALPDG
-353 RVRVDFAAPQ
+353 RVRVDFDEPQ
-363 RAMTPGQAA
+363 RAITPGQAA

-380 VGGGTIESAG
+380 VGGGTIESTGA
-390 E
+390 

>member
-21 LAQQGFDCVGATM
+21 LTQQGHDCVGATM
-34 RLWDDPAAAAK
+34 RLWNDPAAAAK
-45 QGKTCCSVDDVED
+45 QGKTCCSIDDVED
-58 ARNVCRRLGIP
+58 ARSVCRRLGIP

-79 AQRVVDKFARAYEAG
+79 EERVVGRFAHAYESG

-100 IDCNRYMKFD
+100 IDCNRFMKFD

-124 ATGHYAQVGR
+124 ATGHYVQVG
-134 TDRAGGGDGAGSNDG
+134 NDE
-149 AGSGDTPGAGDGT
+149 T
-162 MPGAGRFTLSK
+162 GRRTLSK
-173 AADSAKD
+173 AADPAKD
-180 QSYVLYALTQEQ
+180 QSYVLYALTQDQ
-192 LARTLFPLGGLT
+192 LAHTMFPLGGLT
-204 KPEVRAIAESQGFRN
+204 KPEVRAIAEEQGFRN

-245 CPYEPGPILT
+245 CPYETGAILT
-255 CDGTRV
+255 PDGTRV
-261 GTHRGA
+261 GTHKGA

-282 REPMYVCAKDMAS
+282 REPMYVCAKDMAA
-295 NTVTLGPRE
+295 NTVTLGPQE
-304 RLMASSCVVAD
+304 MLMAPSCTVTD
-315 WNWVWPARSPQDE
+315 WNWVWPQRCPQDE
-328 PLPCAVKTHY
+328 PLACAVKTHY

-343 PARIAALPDG
+343 PAHLTVLPDG
-353 RVRVDFAAPQ
+353 RVRVDFDEPQ

-380 VGGGTIESAG
+380 VGGGTIESTGA
-390 E
+390 